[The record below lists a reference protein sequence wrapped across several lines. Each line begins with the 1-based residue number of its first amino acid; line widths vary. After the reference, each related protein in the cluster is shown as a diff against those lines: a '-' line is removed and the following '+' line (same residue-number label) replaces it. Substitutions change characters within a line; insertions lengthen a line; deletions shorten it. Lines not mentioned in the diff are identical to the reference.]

1 MLPIPFFFQ
10 VTNHDLMMQLNQY
23 GFIKG
28 ISKLGARESAV
39 KKSIALVDF
48 KDAISVRKLGNLVI
62 MVISSMKVIT

>member
-1 MLPIPFFFQ
+1 
-10 VTNHDLMMQLNQY
+10 MMQLNQY

-62 MVISSMKVIT
+62 MVISSMKAIT